1 MKPRGDRLPAAPGR
15 RPREDHVRPVALP
28 GGAATHDEG
37 AGAREAVGA
46 VRVQQ
51 QVVLEGAEE
60 RHGLARGRA
69 RGRGRGRLAIA
80 LGLGLGFRVRVRVR
94 LRLRRLGLA
103 LEERLSPGLAGYG
116 SGWVH
121 HVEHDAE

>member
-60 RHGLARGRA
+60 RHRLARGRA
-69 RGRGRGRLAIA
+69 RGRGRVKLAIA
-80 LGLGLGFRVRVRVR
+80 LRLGLGLRVR
-94 LRLRRLGLA
+94 LRAKLRLM
-103 LEERLSPGLAGYG
+103 
-116 SGWVH
+116 V
-121 HVEHDAE
+121 